1 MVDMGFYDDIA
12 GIASACPRKR
22 QTMMFSAT
30 YPDNIQKLSARFLR
44 QPLEVKVESQHQT
57 DKIRQRFYK
66 VTPETRN
73 ATVAQA
79 LLHFRPLST
88 LAFCNT
94 KIHCRELADELCK
107 QGFSALALY
116 GELEQR
122 ERDEILLRFTNQ
134 SCSVLVATDVAA
146 RGLDIQTLDMVINVD
161 VARDTEIHVH
171 RIGRTGR
178 SSEQGQ
184 ALTLCA
190 PTDKRWVDLI
200 ELSQGAPLTW
210 HDTSELKAAPG
221 GKLKPPMV
229 TLCISVGRKEKIRP
243 ATSWVRS
250 LATVDWTAARS
261 AKSISPN
268 SPVLW
273 RCAVK
278 WRNGCLDGFPT
289 ARLRVRAAR
298 CG

>member
-1 MVDMGFYDDIA
+1 MGSWN
-12 GIASACPRKR
+12 SA
-22 QTMMFSAT
+22 
-30 YPDNIQKLSARFLR
+30 N
-44 QPLEVKVESQHQT
+44 
-57 DKIRQRFYK
+57 
-66 VTPETRN
+66 VTN
-73 ATVAQA
+73 
-79 LLHFRPLST
+79 
-88 LAFCNT
+88 
-94 KIHCRELADELCK
+94 
-107 QGFSALALY
+107 
-116 GELEQR
+116 
-122 ERDEILLRFTNQ
+122 LLRFTNQ

-200 ELSQGAPLTW
+200 ELYQGAPLTW

-243 ATSWVRS
+243 GDILGALTG
-250 LATVDWTAARS
+250 D
-261 AKSISPN
+261 
-268 SPVLW
+268 
-273 RCAVK
+273 
-278 WRNGCLDGFPT
+278 GGLDGSQIGKIHITEF
-289 ARLRVRAAR
+289 ASFVALRREVAERVFGRISNCKIKGKSCKMRLITD
-298 CG
+298 